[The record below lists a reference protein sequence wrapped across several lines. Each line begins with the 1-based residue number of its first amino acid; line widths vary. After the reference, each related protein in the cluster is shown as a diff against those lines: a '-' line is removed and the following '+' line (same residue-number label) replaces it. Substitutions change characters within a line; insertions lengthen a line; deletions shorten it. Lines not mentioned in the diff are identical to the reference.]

1 MPNIHKRPPWWLPDL
16 RPTDE
21 AFFLD
26 RRRFMASLG
35 IGGAALIGGIAGCD
49 RDSDTLAAPKPTTR
63 PAATDAPTIPQ
74 PDALTAAHNDQYTL
88 DREITKVGAVT
99 RYVNY
104 YEFSAFN
111 KPRAVRLA
119 QNLTTDPWTL
129 SITGL
134 VKKPKT
140 FNIDELEKRFSLEE
154 RLYRH
159 RCVETWAMALPWIG
173 FPLRK
178 LIKLVEPLSAARF
191 VRFVT
196 FMRPEEA
203 PGQRPG
209 SGYPWPYHEGLRM
222 DEANSEL
229 AFLAVGAYGRRLTKQ
244 NGAPIRLVTPWKY
257 GYKSI
262 KAIVEMQFVD
272 KQPPTFWNTVNA
284 REYGFYSNVDPAV
297 PHPRWSQAQEWMID
311 GGQMNKRTTL
321 PYNGYGELVADM
333 YAKQ

>member
-1 MPNIHKRPPWWLPDL
+1 MSNIHKRPPWWISDL
-16 RPTDE
+16 RPTNE
-21 AFFLD
+21 AIFLD

-35 IGGAALIGGIAGCD
+35 IGGATLIGGISACNRKTD
-49 RDSDTLAAPKPTTR
+49 PSTKSKPTTR
-63 PAATDAPTIPQ
+63 AAGSDAQ
-74 PDALTAAHNDQYTL
+74 SDLEPDALNAPRNKKYTL
-88 DREITKVGAVT
+88 DRKITKAEAVM

-104 YEFSAFN
+104 YEFDAAN

-119 QNLTTDPWTL
+119 QNFTIHPWTL

-140 FNIDELEKRFSLEE
+140 YDVDELEKRFPLEE

-173 FPLRK
+173 FPLHS
-178 LIKLVEPLSAARF
+178 LIKFVEPLSAARF
-191 VRFVT
+191 IRFVS

-203 PGQRPG
+203 PGQYPG

-222 DEANSEL
+222 DEANSEP
-229 AFLAVGAYGRRLTKQ
+229 AFLAVGAYGHRLTKQ

-284 REYGFYSNVDPAV
+284 NEYGFLSNVDPAL

-311 GGQMNKRTTL
+311 GGRMNKRDTL
-321 PYNGYGELVADM
+321 PYNGYGELVAGM
-333 YAKQ
+333 YANG

>member
-1 MPNIHKRPPWWLPDL
+1 MPNIHKRPAWWIPNL

-21 AFFLD
+21 AVFLD

-35 IGGAALIGGIAGCD
+35 IGGAALIGGISACD
-49 RDSDTLAAPKPTTR
+49 RISDTSTKPRPTTR
-63 PAATDAPTIPQ
+63 PDARSQLEPA
-74 PDALTAAHNDQYTL
+74 ALTAPRNDKYTL
-88 DREITKVGAVT
+88 DRKTTKADAVM

-104 YEFSAFN
+104 YEFDAAD

-119 QNLTTDPWTL
+119 QNLTLHPWTL

-134 VKKPKT
+134 VKKPRT
-140 FNIDELEKRFSLEE
+140 FDVEELEKRLSLEE

-173 FPLRK
+173 FPLRS

-191 VRFVT
+191 VRFVS
-196 FMRPEEA
+196 FMRPDEA
-203 PGQRPG
+203 PGQHLG
-209 SGYPWPYHEGLRM
+209 SGYPWPYHEGLRI
-222 DEANSEL
+222 DEANSEA
-229 AFLAVGAYGRRLTKQ
+229 AFVAVGAYGRRLAKQ

-284 REYGFYSNVDPAV
+284 HEYGFYSNVDPAV

-311 GGQMNKRTTL
+311 GGRMSKRDTL
-321 PYNGYGELVADM
+321 PYNGYGELVAHL
-333 YAKQ
+333 YPKR

>member
-1 MPNIHKRPPWWLPDL
+1 MSNIHKRPPWWLPDL

-21 AFFLD
+21 SIFLD

-35 IGGAALIGGIAGCD
+35 IGGAALVGSIAACD
-49 RDSDTLAAPKPTTR
+49 DSR
-63 PAATDAPTIPQ
+63 DAPTASKRTTRSAASDAPTFPQ
-74 PDALTAAHNDQYTL
+74 PAALAVRKNVRYSL
-88 DREITKVGAVT
+88 DRKITKVGAVT

-104 YEFSAFN
+104 YEFSASD

-119 QNLTTDPWTL
+119 QNLTLHPWTL

-134 VKKPKT
+134 VKTPKT
-140 FNIDELEKRFSLEE
+140 FDIDELERRFSLEE

-178 LIKLVEPLSAARF
+178 LIRLVEPLSAARF
-191 VRFVT
+191 VRFVS

-203 PGQRPG
+203 PGQRAG

-297 PHPRWSQAQEWMID
+297 PHPRWSQAKEWMID
-311 GGQMNKRTTL
+311 GGQMNKRDTL
-321 PYNGYGELVADM
+321 PYNGYGRLVAGM
-333 YAKQ
+333 YTKQ

>member
-1 MPNIHKRPPWWLPDL
+1 MPNIHDRPPWWLPNL
-16 RPTDE
+16 LPTDE
-21 AFFLD
+21 AIFLD

-35 IGGAALIGGIAGCD
+35 IGGAAIVGGIASCD
-49 RDSDTLAAPKPTTR
+49 RVSDP
-63 PAATDAPTIPQ
+63 PAASDAPTIAQ
-74 PDALTAAHNDQYTL
+74 PAALTAAQDDKYSL
-88 DREITKVGAVT
+88 DRKITKVGAIT

-104 YEFSAFN
+104 YEFSASD

-119 QNLTTDPWTL
+119 QNLTIHPWTL

-134 VKKPKT
+134 VKEPKT
-140 FNIDELEKRFSLEE
+140 FDIDELEKRFTLEE

-173 FPLRK
+173 FPLRS

-191 VRFVT
+191 IRFVS
-196 FMRPEEA
+196 FMRPKEA

-222 DEANSEL
+222 DEADSEL
-229 AFLAVGAYGRRLTKQ
+229 AFLAIGAYGRRLTKQ

-297 PHPRWSQAQEWMID
+297 PHPRWSQAREWMID
-311 GGQMNKRTTL
+311 GGQTNKRDTL

-333 YAKQ
+333 YAKK

>member
-1 MPNIHKRPPWWLPDL
+1 MPNIHTRPPWWIPHL

-21 AFFLD
+21 AIFLN

-49 RDSDTLAAPKPTTR
+49 RSSDADTTRAPTTG
-63 PAATDAPTIPQ
+63 PAASGSPTTTQ
-74 PDALTAAHNDQYTL
+74 ADALTAKRNEKYRL
-88 DREITKVGAVT
+88 DRKITKVGAVT

-104 YEFSAFN
+104 YEFSASN
-111 KPRAVRLA
+111 KPLAVRLA
-119 QNLTTDPWTL
+119 QNLTIASWTI

-134 VKKPKT
+134 VAKPRT
-140 FNIDELEKRFSLEE
+140 FDIDDLKKRFSLEE

-191 VRFVT
+191 VRFVS

-203 PGQRPG
+203 PGQEPG

-222 DEANSEL
+222 DEANSEP
-229 AFLAVGAYGRRLTKQ
+229 AFLAIGAYGRRLTKQ

-272 KQPPTFWNTVNA
+272 NQPPTFWNTVNA

-297 PHPRWSQAQEWMID
+297 PHPRWSQAKEWMID
-311 GGQMNKRTTL
+311 GGRLNKRDTL
-321 PYNGYGELVADM
+321 PYNGYGELVASM
-333 YAKQ
+333 YAKR